1 MKFRAVHFCLGLIL
15 LFIIATAGALAH
27 PANRSDDVG
36 SQKVERTI
44 SADPSVTV
52 SICVM
57 AGSISVRG
65 WDKDE
70 VLARSSDAAQIELR
84 QKAGAIQS
92 GKAKKVEVF
101 VVDKSDEERVKNN
114 CQASSELEV
123 FVPRAASVHVQTRDG
138 NINIADIAVAVAGT
152 QNGDISIERVSQAVE
167 VGSVG
172 GSVGI
177 KNSIGRTS
185 VTTIGGAI
193 EVKNLR
199 PSAAADGFEAVSVSG
214 DLNLEGVSHS
224 QFNARTV
231 SGDVH
236 LSGPL
241 ASRGRYG
248 FKTMSGDIT
257 LTLPDDSSFN
267 LSAKVSKSG
276 EIISD
281 FPLTLLPDVAPAPAP
296 LPAPAVSGLPPQS
309 PTRAPVASGVSPKNP
324 TTASAKNPTPAPAV
338 NAVPPQSPTP
348 ASTAKPHTSPVI
360 VKVGPRMSKV
370 IVTPPVVTVSPYALR
385 RFNAVCGAGDA
396 SIQVAS
402 FSGTLHLLKR

>member
-1 MKFRAVHFCLGLIL
+1 MKFRALKICLVLVLVSIVGTTDVW
-15 LFIIATAGALAH
+15 ARA
-27 PANRSDDVG
+27 ANRNDDVR

-44 SADPSVTV
+44 AAEPSVTV

-57 AGSISVRG
+57 AGSISVHG

-70 VLARSSDAAQIELR
+70 VSARSSDAAQIELR
-84 QKAGAIQS
+84 QKDGAGQS
-92 GKAKKVEVF
+92 AKALRVEVF
-101 VVDKSDEERVKNN
+101 VVDKSDEGRIKTN
-114 CQASSELEV
+114 CQASSELEL

-138 NINIADIAVAVAGT
+138 EINIADIAVAVAGT
-152 QNGDISIERVSQAVE
+152 QNGDISIERVSRAVE

-172 GSVGI
+172 GSVSI
-177 KNSIGRTS
+177 KDSTGRTS

-193 EVKNLR
+193 EVVNLR

-224 QFNARTV
+224 QLNARTV

-236 LSGPL
+236 LIGPL
-241 ASRGRYG
+241 AAGGRYG

-267 LSAKVSKSG
+267 LSAKVSKDG

-281 FPLTLLPDVAPAPAP
+281 FPLTLIPDATPPTAPKPPASAVSSVPPKSAPSAPAATPEASPVIVRVAPRMSK
-296 LPAPAVSGLPPQS
+296 VF
-309 PTRAPVASGVSPKNP
+309 V
-324 TTASAKNPTPAPAV
+324 
-338 NAVPPQSPTP
+338 
-348 ASTAKPHTSPVI
+348 TSPVI
-360 VKVGPRMSKV
+360 VT
-370 IVTPPVVTVSPYALR
+370 VTTPTLR
-385 RFNAVCGAGDA
+385 RVNAVCGAGNA

-402 FSGTLHLLKR
+402 FSGTLHLLKK

>member
-1 MKFRAVHFCLGLIL
+1 MKFTALKICLVLVLVSIVGTADVWARA
-15 LFIIATAGALAH
+15 
-27 PANRSDDVG
+27 ANRNDDVR

-44 SADPSVTV
+44 AAEPSVTV

-57 AGSISVRG
+57 AGSINVHG

-70 VLARSSDAAQIELR
+70 VSARSSDAAQIELR
-84 QKAGAIQS
+84 QKDGAGQS
-92 GKAKKVEVF
+92 AKALRVEVF
-101 VVDKSDEERVKNN
+101 VVDKLDEERIKTN
-114 CQASSELEV
+114 CQASSELEL

-138 NINIADIAVAVAGT
+138 EINIADIAVAVAGT
-152 QNGDISIERVSQAVE
+152 QNGDNSIERVSRAVE

-172 GSVGI
+172 GSVSI
-177 KNSIGRTS
+177 KDSTGRTS

-193 EVKNLR
+193 EVVNLR

-224 QFNARTV
+224 QLNARTV

-236 LSGPL
+236 LIGPL
-241 ASRGRYG
+241 AAGGRYG

-267 LSAKVSKSG
+267 LSAKVSKNE

-281 FPLTLLPDVAPAPAP
+281 FPLTLIPETTSPAAPTPAASAVSSVPPKSPAPAPAATP
-296 LPAPAVSGLPPQS
+296 EASPVIVRVAPRMSKVF
-309 PTRAPVASGVSPKNP
+309 V
-324 TTASAKNPTPAPAV
+324 
-338 NAVPPQSPTP
+338 
-348 ASTAKPHTSPVI
+348 TSPVI
-360 VKVGPRMSKV
+360 VT
-370 IVTPPVVTVSPYALR
+370 VTTPTLR
-385 RFNAVCGAGDA
+385 RVNAVCGAGDA

-402 FSGTLHLLKR
+402 FSGTLHLLKK